1 VPVCLIFDSVL
12 SNSAIHRQQPNDS
25 VVTLRLA
32 IDPGCGKEFNSL
44 LGAVSVHEPD
54 NIAF

>member
-1 VPVCLIFDSVL
+1 VPVHFIFDSVL
-12 SNSAIHRQQPNDS
+12 SDSAVHRQQPDDS
-25 VVTLRLA
+25 VLTLRLA

-44 LGAVSVHEPD
+44 LDPVSVHEPE